1 MRGLELMLGLHLC
14 THNYVDVIGTRGTY
28 ICRIRYLGRQAVR
41 NPLVPLVVDLS
52 LAPVLGA
59 CPQKP
64 ELTVAITLQPWCTL
78 PNVLVR

>member
-1 MRGLELMLGLHLC
+1 MLGLHLC
-14 THNYVDVIGTRGTY
+14 THNVSISAQEVHTY
-28 ICRIRYLGRQAVR
+28 MVRYLGRQAVR

-64 ELTVAITLQPWCTL
+64 ELTVAITLQPSCTL